1 MSTSSSQSKSYA
13 LICAAAADLHLA
25 HASSEGQITLC
36 KPYSQKGLYTKV
48 LAETKIEQFLSGAL
62 QITLKDVY
70 HSPVGSRDG
79 TGEKKGRLWYGS
91 EPVLDQW
98 FKHLVEETDSK
109 DSGVVD
115 MSEIMD
121 VTMPVEK

>member
-1 MSTSSSQSKSYA
+1 MGFFFGRCNCYPFRVISLSSDLPDKYFTV
-13 LICAAAADLHLA
+13 LIVQCTCLL
-25 HASSEGQITLC
+25 
-36 KPYSQKGLYTKV
+36 
-48 LAETKIEQFLSGAL
+48 GAL
-62 QITLKDVY
+62 QITLEDVY

-79 TGEKKGRLWYGS
+79 TGDQKGRLWYGS

-98 FKHLVEETDSK
+98 FQHLVEETVSK

-121 VTMPVEK
+121 ATVPAEK